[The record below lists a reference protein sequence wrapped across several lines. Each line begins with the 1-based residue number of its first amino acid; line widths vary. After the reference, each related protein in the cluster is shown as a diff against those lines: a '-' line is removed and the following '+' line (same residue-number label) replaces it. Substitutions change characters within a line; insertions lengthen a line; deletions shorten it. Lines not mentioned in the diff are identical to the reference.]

1 MNKFTFLLSAFLF
14 AMFIN
19 QHILKSR
26 DVTAAVIQQ
35 RTNTEGVR

>member
-1 MNKFTFLLSAFLF
+1 MNKFTFLMSAFLF
-14 AMFIN
+14 ALFVN

-35 RTNTEGVR
+35 RTNTEAER